1 MASKTTKLVEL
12 VPADMIGTPN
22 TKLLELLHKRL
33 PALLSL
39 QGVTPVAQAEA
50 HAISLLLRDGSLSS
64 GNVLRLILA
73 QSGKEAHLEL
83 TDENAEVLNPL
94 IERQRQVWANLL
106 VMARHGQMPEPPVSI
121 TDPQADLMRL
131 QTNAEHWWRHQ
142 VEVLRR
148 VRELDALPTPTI
160 LDLMPSFVTVE
171 MAKEWFRGPY
181 RLGAALYLHQ
191 TELRGASQS
200 TDSGTLAALADS
212 LAVAVIMLDAS
223 MDVLGRRPKKQDF
236 LRLATI
242 KGWFQAVLR
251 GFLYAAL
258 RDPKEPLVA
267 ALREDDRTV
276 IDIRLA
282 LAFAPVPGT
291 VNWENLAGDTR
302 SKAIRATPPKQLA
315 TMLVA
320 AVAGPE

>member
-1 MASKTTKLVEL
+1 MTGKTTKLVEL
-12 VPADMIGTPN
+12 VPAGMIGTPSH
-22 TKLLELLHKRL
+22 KLLELLHKRL
-33 PALLSL
+33 PTLLSL
-39 QGVTPVAQAEA
+39 QGITPVAQAEA

-64 GNVLRLILA
+64 GHVLRLILV
-73 QSGKEAHLEL
+73 QSGKAHLEL
-83 TDENAEVLNPL
+83 IDEHAAVLNPL
-94 IERQRQVWANLL
+94 IERQRQVWANLQ
-106 VMARHGQMPEPPVSI
+106 VMAQHGQMPEPPVSI

-131 QTNAEHWWRHQ
+131 QTNTEDWWRHQ

-148 VRELDALPTPTI
+148 IRELDALPTPTI
-160 LDLMPSFVTVE
+160 LSLMPSFVTVE

-191 TELRGASQS
+191 TALRGASQS

-223 MDVLGRRPKKQDF
+223 MDVLGRRPKNQDF

-251 GFLYAAL
+251 GFLYTAL

-282 LAFAPVPGT
+282 LAFVPVPGT

-320 AVAGPE
+320 AVAESE